1 MTALIRFL
9 LGIADLFLTVSVV
22 GLLSVG
28 AGFLALIGIKLY
40 DLLGPPHWR
49 NHLPRAFLPQTD
61 LPHVLVQLP
70 VFNEHEI
77 AIGAMN
83 AAAALDWPR
92 DRLHIQVLDD
102 STDESVEMIA
112 QAAVELRQ
120 RGVFVEHRHRQDR
133 SGFKA
138 GALAEGLAATSA
150 PLIAMLDVDFRPPR
164 HWLRDVVPVLMADP
178 DAGFVQSRCEFSNY
192 RTNLLTRVQ
201 GMMLDAHFV
210 VEQAGRYRGGWL
222 FQFNGTGGIW
232 RRQAIAEAGGWSSD
246 SLVEDL
252 DLTIRVALAG
262 WHGLFVMDP
271 GIPGLVPERV
281 SHWRVQQRRWSTGF
295 VQVARKLLSTIWRAP
310 WSFGFKLSASF
321 LIFVQVFYPCAAIGI
336 VSLLAAVLLRGG
348 DVTPYVPILALIG
361 SLIVIIA
368 LGMTLLPYV
377 ALKRGPVWRYVAT
390 VVLLPPAMIFIALSN
405 APSILRTL
413 VGRQES
419 FKRTP
424 KSTKARS
431 EAPARD

>member
-1 MTALIRFL
+1 MNVVLRVL
-9 LGIADLFLTVSVV
+9 LDVADGCLAVSVL

-40 DLLGPPHWR
+40 DLFGPPHWC
-49 NHLPRAFLPQTD
+49 NHLPRAFLPEAD
-61 LPHVLVQLP
+61 LPDVLVQLP
-70 VFNEHEI
+70 VFNEHEV
-77 AIGAMN
+77 AIGAMR

-92 DRLHIQVLDD
+92 DKLRIQVLDD
-102 STDESVEMIA
+102 STDESVAMIA
-112 QAAVELRQ
+112 EAAAAMAAEGFLI
-120 RGVFVEHRHRQDR
+120 EHRHRSNR

-138 GALAEGLAATSA
+138 GALAEGLAASIA
-150 PLIAMLDVDFRPPR
+150 PLVAVLDVDFRPPR
-164 HWLRDVVPVLMADP
+164 HWLRDVVPVLLADP

-222 FQFNGTGGIW
+222 FQFNGTGGVW
-232 RRQAIAEAGGWSSD
+232 RRQAIKEAGGWSSD

-262 WHGLFVMDP
+262 WRGLFVMDP

-295 VQVARKLLSTIWRAP
+295 VQVARKLLATIWGAP

-336 VSLLAAVLLRGG
+336 VSLIAGVILRGG
-348 DVTPYVPILALIG
+348 DIRPYVPVLALIG
-361 SLIVIIA
+361 VLVAVIA

-377 ALKRGPVWRYVAT
+377 TLKRGPLWRYAAT

-405 APSILRTL
+405 APSILKTVFGAR
-413 VGRQES
+413 ES

-424 KSTKARS
+424 KSAKAAR
-431 EAPARD
+431 EAPMRD

>member
-1 MTALIRFL
+1 MTFALRL
-9 LGIADLFLTVSVV
+9 LLHLSDACLAASVV

-49 NHLPRAFLPQTD
+49 NHLPRAFLPEAE
-61 LPHVLVQLP
+61 LPDVLVQLP
-70 VFNEHEI
+70 VFNEHEV
-77 AIGAMN
+77 AVGAMR

-92 DRLHIQVLDD
+92 GKLHVQVLDD
-102 STDESVEMIA
+102 STDESSAMIA
-112 QAAVELRQ
+112 ATAAAMAAEGIR
-120 RGVFVEHRHRQDR
+120 VEHRHRTDR
-133 SGFKA
+133 AGFKA
-138 GALAEGLAATSA
+138 GALAAGLAATTA
-150 PLIAMLDVDFRPPR
+150 PLVAVLDVDFRPPR
-164 HWLRDVVPVLMADP
+164 HWLRDVVPVLLADP

-222 FQFNGTGGIW
+222 FQFNGTGGVW
-232 RRQAIAEAGGWSSD
+232 RRDAITEAGGWSSD

-295 VQVARKLLSTIWRAP
+295 VQVARKLLATIWGAP
-310 WSFGFKLSASF
+310 WSFPFKLSASF
-321 LIFVQVFYPCAAIGI
+321 LIFVQVFYPCAAAGI
-336 VSLLAAVLLRGG
+336 VALVVGVALRGG
-348 DVTPYVPILALIG
+348 DARPYVPVLALIG
-361 SLIVIIA
+361 ALVAIIA

-377 ALKRGPVWRYVAT
+377 TLKRGPVWRYAAT

-405 APSILRTL
+405 APAILRT
-413 VGRQES
+413 VFGARES

-424 KSTKARS
+424 KSAKAAR
-431 EAPARD
+431 EAPVRD

>member
-1 MTALIRFL
+1 MTPLR
-9 LGIADLFLTVSVV
+9 LFLGLSDLCLGLSVL
-22 GLLSVG
+22 GLLSVA

-49 NHLPRAFLPQTD
+49 NHLPRAFVPEAD

-70 VFNEHEI
+70 VFNEHEV
-77 AIGAMN
+77 AVGAMRS
-83 AAAALDWPR
+83 AAALDWPR

-112 QAAVELRQ
+112 AAAAALRGHGA
-120 RGVFVEHRHRQDR
+120 RVEHRRRSDR

-138 GALAEGLAATSA
+138 GALAEGLSATTA
-150 PLIAMLDVDFRPPR
+150 PLVAILDVDFRPPR
-164 HWLRDVVPVLMADP
+164 HWLRDVVPVLLADP

-201 GMMLDAHFV
+201 GLMLDAHFV

-222 FQFNGTGGIW
+222 FQFNGTGGVW
-232 RRQAIAEAGGWSSD
+232 RRQAIMEAGGWSSD

-262 WHGLFVMDP
+262 WRGLFVMDP

-295 VQVARKLLSTIWRAP
+295 VQVARKLLGTIWRAP
-310 WSFGFKLSASF
+310 WSLGFKLSASF
-321 LIFVQVFYPCAAIGI
+321 LIFVQLFYPCVAVGI
-336 VSLLAAVLLRGG
+336 VSLIAGVALRGG
-348 DVTPYVPILALIG
+348 DATPYLPVLGLIG
-361 SLIVIIA
+361 ALIVIVA

-377 ALKRGPVWRYVAT
+377 VLKRGPLWRYAAT
-390 VVLLPPAMIFIALSN
+390 VVLLPPAMVFIALSN

-413 VGRQES
+413 FGRRES

-424 KSTKARS
+424 KSVKAAR